1 MFHRGTYAFVQLKR
15 TAGQITKSLDP
26 ILSKCYVSEIREKV
40 ETVKAIHTALELI
53 SNTPNASVSRS
64 ALEAWGKQV
73 DEAKEAIQKW
83 AKSLVTPEGE
93 SRRES
98 DYETDDDIPY

>member
-15 TAGQITKSLDP
+15 TAAQISNSLDP
-26 ILSKCYVSEIREKV
+26 ILSKCYLSEIREKV
-40 ETVKAIHTALELI
+40 QTVKAIHTALELI

-73 DEAKEAIQKW
+73 DEAKEAIQNW

-93 SRRES
+93 SKREADYDS
-98 DYETDDDIPY
+98 DDHIPF